1 MSGSAQF
8 AVMTKKA
15 ERAEYTVCIDS
26 GHGGNDPGKI
36 GVAGTKEK
44 EVNLTIALKLKKH
57 LERQNI
63 RVIMTRTDDRNLADA
78 NATNEKI
85 SDMKQRVAKM
95 NSEQPDA
102 VISIHQNSYT
112 DSSVKGAQVFYYE
125 GSKEGK
131 MLAELLQKSLIG
143 NVDPQ
148 NHRVAKANSD
158 YYILKN
164 TSAPTVIVE
173 CGLENYRVD
182 PSQGTHFFQNLTSF
196 GVGYFTVNPFK
207 GDGWFD
213 EAFLNA
219 QPAVEETEYLR
230 HVHFDAPIT
239 IKMDGKKSLGVVL
252 KP

>member
-1 MSGSAQF
+1 MLVIAGIHMSGSAQF

-112 DSSVKGAQVFYYE
+112 DSSVKGAQVFYYIHSRE
-125 GSKEGK
+125 GEAVAKI
-131 MLAELLQKSLIG
+131 LQESLQEI
-143 NVDPQ
+143 DPE
-148 NHRVAKANSD
+148 NHRRAKANET
-158 YYILKN
+158 YYLLRRTKV
-164 TSAPTVIVE
+164 PTVIVE
-173 CGLENYRVD
+173 CGFL
-182 PSQGTHFFQNLTSF
+182 S
-196 GVGYFTVNPFK
+196 NPEEESLLISAAYQEKLVEALQK
-207 GDGWFD
+207 GIC
-213 EAFLNA
+213 AYL
-219 QPAVEETEYLR
+219 VE
-230 HVHFDAPIT
+230 H
-239 IKMDGKKSLGVVL
+239 
-252 KP
+252 

>member
-1 MSGSAQF
+1 MLVIAGIRISGSAQF

-85 SDMKQRVAKM
+85 ADMKQRVAKM

-112 DSSVKGAQVFYYE
+112 DSSVIIR
-125 GSKEGK
+125 
-131 MLAELLQKSLIG
+131 LQKCNRDHHSWQCQSFQC
-143 NVDPQ
+143 DS
-148 NHRVAKANSD
+148 AKHEAIEDSD
-158 YYILKN
+158 
-164 TSAPTVIVE
+164 
-173 CGLENYRVD
+173 
-182 PSQGTHFFQNLTSF
+182 
-196 GVGYFTVNPFK
+196 
-207 GDGWFD
+207 
-213 EAFLNA
+213 
-219 QPAVEETEYLR
+219 LR
-230 HVHFDAPIT
+230 
-239 IKMDGKKSLGVVL
+239 
-252 KP
+252 